1 MRVTQA
7 FDPTRQS
14 VKQEINKKIDEANKV
29 LSDPKISQSDK
40 NKANEKIAL
49 L

>member
-1 MRVTQA
+1 MRVTQS

-14 VKQEINKKIDEANKV
+14 VKQEINKKIDEADKV
-29 LSDPKISQSDK
+29 LSDLKISQSDK
-40 NKANEKIAL
+40 DKANEKIAL